1 MLFLFVLV
9 DDFVAHA
16 ALGGV
21 AVALDCVGHRL
32 RPGNQFFAV
41 GTFEVFNM
49 GFIGFPVNQLFFSAK
64 YILVLS
70 SESSLLF
77 NFLRVYFLQLC
88 WSVTSDS
95 PTLTFR
101 L

>member
-1 MLFLFVLV
+1 MLLLFVLV
-9 DDFVAHA
+9 DDFIAHA
-16 ALGGV
+16 TLGGV
-21 AVALDCVGHRL
+21 AVALYCVGHRL
-32 RPGNQFFAV
+32 RPRNQLLAV
-41 GTFEVFNM
+41 GAFEVFDM
-49 GFIGFPVNQLFFSAK
+49 GFIGFPVDQLFFSAK